1 MKMLQPY
8 LGGTGQ
14 QPHIAG
20 PCLFPRAPAGPP
32 WPARLAPPTRSQMA
46 YTLNLPEKLNATA
59 YIRSLGRP
67 QIVPRYSGQRLGHAG
82 PPGLPART
90 EAAIKQRRRQTR
102 TTRRSGRQPARST
115 ASISPQSRLIAHEY
129 RNAVKHVFQAS
140 FELPVPAVL
149 GEASRQAVQRRVAP
163 GVNRVRGIEQLTG
176 AVRVLDCLSLLSR
189 ADRAQ
194 AADNRGRGRLPGGSA
209 AIVPHRVRTGEG
221 AVARFRIAQRHG
233 AGFQK
238 QVAEQE
244 AVEC

>member
-1 MKMLQPY
+1 MPSRIAATADDMPPY
-8 LGGTGQ
+8 YQSLRSFRTVRTGK
-14 QPHIAG
+14 
-20 PCLFPRAPAGPP
+20 
-32 WPARLAPPTRSQMA
+32 PARQTKCCTPT
-46 YTLNLPEKLNATA
+46 
-59 YIRSLGRP
+59 
-67 QIVPRYSGQRLGHAG
+67 SGDL
-82 PPGLPART
+82 GLPART

-209 AIVPHRVRTGEG
+209 AI
-221 AVARFRIAQRHG
+221 
-233 AGFQK
+233 
-238 QVAEQE
+238 
-244 AVEC
+244 